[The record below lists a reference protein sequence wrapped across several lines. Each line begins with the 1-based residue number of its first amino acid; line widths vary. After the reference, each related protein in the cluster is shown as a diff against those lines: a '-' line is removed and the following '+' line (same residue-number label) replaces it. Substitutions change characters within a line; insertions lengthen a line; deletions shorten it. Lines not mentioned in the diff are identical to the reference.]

1 MKTNAVAVALAAL
14 LVSSC
19 IAQAEEDHGRHARTP
34 IQHVVVLLVDDAAQ
48 PKRLS
53 PGTALWSWAQ
63 NFAMNDNYSG
73 TTFGAT
79 VFRGSSRTS
88 DFLDALQAHNL
99 PAVSFI
105 RAPAYE
111 DGHAGSANP
120 TREQNWLVSIVNRIM
135 ESPFWAEAVIFIA
148 YDTSRSGSPGTRL
161 PLLAISPWANRNYVD
176 HTLINQASI
185 VRFIE
190 DNWRPDTIDTLDLP
204 NGQASF
210 DGNAGTLTHLFN
222 FDAPR
227 SLDLILLKCNGTLVR
242 RHQSTPST
250 CP

>member
-1 MKTNAVAVALAAL
+1 MLWRWPSLRCSCQVASHGQRQATGAL
-14 LVSSC
+14 
-19 IAQAEEDHGRHARTP
+19 
-34 IQHVVVLLVDDAAQ
+34 
-48 PKRLS
+48 
-53 PGTALWSWAQ
+53 
-63 NFAMNDNYSG
+63 
-73 TTFGAT
+73 
-79 VFRGSSRTS
+79 RGSSLTS

-105 RAPAYE
+105 RAPAYGE
-111 DGHAGSANP
+111 GGRGSSDP
-120 TREQNWLVSIVNRIM
+120 SSQQNWLVSIVNRIM

-148 YDTSRSGSPGTRL
+148 YDTSSSGSLGTRL

-185 VRFIE
+185 VKFIE
-190 DNWRPDTIDTLDLP
+190 DNWRSGTIDTLDLP
-204 NGQASF
+204 KGPASS
-210 DGNAGTLTHLFN
+210 DPDAGTLMHLFN

-227 SLDLILLKCNGTLVR
+227 SLDLILLKCNGTLVG